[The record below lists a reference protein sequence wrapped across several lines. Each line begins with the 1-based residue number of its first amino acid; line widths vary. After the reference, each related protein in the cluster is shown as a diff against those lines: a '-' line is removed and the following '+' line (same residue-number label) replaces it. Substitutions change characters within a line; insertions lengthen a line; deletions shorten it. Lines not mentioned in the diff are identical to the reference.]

1 MLRSQRSSTRQQKSI
16 TKTIPAPV
24 GGWNARD
31 PLANMAAIDAVEL
44 DNWFPRTADIVIRS
58 GSFDW
63 ATVLPDQVNSLL
75 VYNGATSSTLFAASS
90 SGIYNVTE
98 TGTVGAAVVTGLT
111 SDKFNYTNIRT
122 AGGSFLWAVNGADL
136 ARLYDGTTWSNP
148 SVTGLS
154 GALTTADF
162 SNISIWKRRIFLVQ
176 KNSMS
181 VWYLGIDSISG
192 AASEINFGPLFR
204 KGGKIVA
211 TANWT
216 LDGGL
221 GMDDHFVIITSMG
234 EVAVYYGTNPASA
247 SDFALKGVYELG
259 APIGDKCCIKVGGEL
274 VLMTVDGFVP
284 LSAALASTR
293 VNNKLAISD
302 KIADAVSAA
311 AAAYKG
317 NFGWEPTLFA
327 AESALIFN
335 IPVDEGVESHQY
347 VMNTTTGAW
356 CRFKGWNANAFAV
369 MDDELYFA
377 TDTKVCKAWQGIG
390 DSGEAIATLARP
402 AFNYYDSPGVQ
413 KHWKMAKPVFTANL
427 KPVASFGLNVDFD
440 DSEIT
445 NTTSFAGPDY
455 TWGNALWGQ
464 ARWSGPKIYKD
475 WQTVFGVGECASLR
489 VETEVLGLEMSWSA
503 TLYVFE
509 IGGVV

>member
-1 MLRSQRSSTRQQKSI
+1 MLRPQRSSGRQQKSV

-31 PLANMAAIDAVEL
+31 PLANMPELDAVEL

-63 ATVLPDQVNSLL
+63 STGLPDQVNSLL
-75 VYNGATSSTLFAASS
+75 VYAGPSSSTLLAASG
-90 SGIYNVTE
+90 SGIYNATSS
-98 TGTVGAAVVTGLT
+98 GAVGAAVVTGLT
-111 SDKFNYTNIRT
+111 STKFNYTNLRT
-122 AGGSFLWAVNGADL
+122 AGGQYLLAVNGADL
-136 ARLYDGTTWSNP
+136 AQLYDGTTWSNP

-154 GALTTADF
+154 GSLTTADF
-162 SNISIWKRRIFLVQ
+162 SNISIWKRRIFLTQ
-176 KNSMS
+176 KNSLS

-192 AASEINFGPLFR
+192 GASEINFGPLFK

-216 LDGGL
+216 IDGGL
-221 GMDDHFVIITSMG
+221 GMDDHFVIITSKG
-234 EVAVYYGTNPASA
+234 EVAVYYGTDPASA
-247 SDFALKGVYELG
+247 DTFALKGVYELG
-259 APIGDKCCIKVGGEL
+259 TPIGDKCCIKYGGDLIL
-274 VLMTVDGFVP
+274 VTVDGFVP

-293 VNNKLAISD
+293 VDNKLAISG
-302 KIADAVSAA
+302 KIGDAVSTAA
-311 AAAYKG
+311 ASYKD

-377 TDTKVCKAWQGIG
+377 TDTKVCKAWTGAY
-390 DSGEAIATLARP
+390 DSGSSISTLARP
-402 AFNYYDSPGVQ
+402 AFNYYDSPGRQ
-413 KHWKMAKPVFTANL
+413 KHWKAAKPVFTANL
-427 KPVASFGLNVDFD
+427 KPVANFGLNVDFD
-440 DSEIT
+440 DSEVT
-445 NTTSFAGPDY
+445 NTTSFSGLNN
-455 TWGNALWGQ
+455 TWGNAAWGDNNW
-464 ARWSGPKIYKD
+464 AGMKIYKD
-475 WQTVFGVGECASLR
+475 WQTVFGIGECASLR

-509 IGGVV
+509 HGGVV